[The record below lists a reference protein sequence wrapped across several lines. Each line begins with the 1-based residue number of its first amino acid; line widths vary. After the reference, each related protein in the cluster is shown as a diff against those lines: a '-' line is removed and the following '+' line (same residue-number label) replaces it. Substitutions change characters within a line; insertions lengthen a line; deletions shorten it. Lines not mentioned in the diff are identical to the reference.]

1 MRATERREHLKE
13 RLVAAA
19 ERGIAGGGLA
29 ALRARDLAQEVGCAL
44 GAIYTVFPD
53 LNALIIAVNSRT
65 LAMMDEVLAPGAAN
79 EPADRS
85 ATDQLVDL
93 ASRYL
98 AFASTH
104 PRRWRALFDHRM
116 PEGETVPDFHLAEQ
130 VKLFTYVEE
139 PLRALCPT
147 LEEGE
152 RALLARTLFSA
163 VHGIVS
169 LGLEEKL
176 APMPMPIL
184 QQQLA
189 SVVRAAAAGLL
200 MGVPAER

>member
-1 MRATERREHLKE
+1 MRGTERRDHLKE

-19 ERGIAGGGLA
+19 ERAIAGGGLS

-65 LAMMDEVLAPGAAN
+65 LAMMDEVLAPGTASD
-79 EPADRS
+79 PAGRS
-85 ATDQLVDL
+85 ATDQLVGL

-98 AFASTH
+98 AFAATH
-104 PRRWRALFDHRM
+104 PHRWRALFDHRM

-139 PLRALCPT
+139 PLRALCPK

-176 APMPMPIL
+176 VPMPMKIL

-200 MGVPAER
+200 KGVPAEP